1 MARLNWR
8 GVALTAVLGAV
19 VAAPQVLGVT
29 HRKANHSQEGGMR
42 ARMTEG
48 LTAKLVDPEKKAQEK
63 AATVQVQVSGVK
75 LIDPAA
81 AKEQPRKGQGHLHY
95 QVDGGPVIA
104 TTSTKLSFHEL
115 TPGEHQIVVTL
126 AANDHKPLGPQQTVT
141 VRIP

>member
-8 GVALTAVLGAV
+8 GVALAAVLGGM
-19 VAAPQVLGVT
+19 VAAPQVLAA
-29 HRKANHSQEGGMR
+29 RKMNHSQEGIR
-42 ARMTEG
+42 TRTTEG
-48 LTAKLVDPEKKAQEK
+48 LTAKLVDPEKKAEEK
-63 AATVQVQVSGVK
+63 AATVQVQVRGVK
-75 LIDPAA
+75 LIDPAV
-81 AKEQPRKGQGHLHY
+81 AKERPRKGQGHLHY

-126 AANDHKPLGPQQTVT
+126 AANDHKPLGPQQTVS

>member
-1 MARLNWR
+1 MGRLNWR
-8 GVALTAVLGAV
+8 AVALAAVLGVV
-19 VAAPQVLGVT
+19 VATPPAQAVS
-29 HRKANHSQEGGMR
+29 HRKANPSQQGGMR
-42 ARMTEG
+42 TPAEG
-48 LTAKLVDPEKKAQEK
+48 LTAKLVDAEKKAQEK

-95 QVDGGPVIA
+95 RVDGGPVIA

-115 TPGEHQIVVTL
+115 TSGEHKIVVTL
-126 AANDHKPLGPQQTVT
+126 AANDHKPPVS